1 MSNDSN
7 AKCVMIK
14 LLDAALF
21 YNIGRH
27 GNVGKCKQ
35 PWQYFFKSLKVV
47 PMYLKNIEDWIGW
60 NHVKYYFNLLKSIG
74 NKKTFSKHANE
85 MYYIKQDGR
94 PGPVVME
101 GDSCLR
107 GREFESLTSF

>member
-1 MSNDSN
+1 M
-7 AKCVMIK
+7 
-14 LLDAALF
+14 
-21 YNIGRH
+21 
-27 GNVGKCKQ
+27 
-35 PWQYFFKSLKVV
+35 
-47 PMYLKNIEDWIGW
+47 
-60 NHVKYYFNLLKSIG
+60 KYYFNLLKSIG